1 METIL
6 NVLSVFGG
14 LAMFLYGMALMS
26 EGLQKSAGD
35 RLRTFMAKMTSNAPK
50 QIFTGTI
57 VTALVQSSSATTIM
71 VVSFVNAGLLT
82 LGNSIGVI
90 MGANIGTTLTAWV
103 TALGFSVN
111 IALFAVPMMAFGYL
125 MHSSKK
131 STLKNLGQ
139 FLMGFAV
146 MYVGLTFMK
155 DCANELIGP
164 KGVFI
169 DQMENFFSSIN
180 DWGFGSVLLF
190 MLAGAVLTIV
200 LQASSATMAITML
213 LAASGLIGFELAVAM
228 VLGENI
234 GTTITANLAASI
246 ANTSAK
252 RAARAHTIFNIIGV
266 IWVLCLFVPIVAL
279 ICNIMDAIG
288 FANPMTLDL
297 EGLSAAVDTAKE
309 AAAPEAVY
317 SSYLSQVAVDPT
329 VTVEAVK
336 EAANVEVSSAE
347 AAFTAAKDAMLY
359 GVAML
364 HTLFNVTNTLILIWF
379 VPLIEKAVIWL
390 VKEPKGE
397 HEVFRL
403 KYISGG
409 PLSTAELSLNEAQQE
424 IVHFAEI
431 CRNGFGYIRDAI
443 NEQDPDKFDEL
454 NDKLIKYEEITD
466 RIEFEIASYLND
478 VSKNEISEEAKE
490 RIKAMYKI
498 IGEMESLG
506 DSGESIG
513 RILKRKNIHGKSF
526 DKPLL
531 DRLNKMMDL
540 VQKGYDVMIENL
552 KNNNLRDIT
561 NAENCEY
568 NINEYRNY
576 MREEHIVN
584 IENNSYNYLT
594 GVYYVDVLSEL
605 EKIGDFLINISQ
617 ATKGKYEYE
626 N

>member
-1 METIL
+1 
-6 NVLSVFGG
+6 
-14 LAMFLYGMALMS
+14 MFLYGMALMS

-35 RLRTFMAKMTSNAPK
+35 RLRSFMAKMTSNAPK
-50 QIFTGTI
+50 RILTGTL

-82 LGNSIGVI
+82 LGNAIGVI

-103 TALGFSVN
+103 TSLGFSVN
-111 IALFAVPMMAFGYL
+111 IALFAVPMMAFGFIL
-125 MHSSKK
+125 HSMKK
-131 STLKNLGQ
+131 SSLKNIGQ

-155 DCANELIGP
+155 DCANAVLGEYET
-164 KGVFI
+164 
-169 DQMENFFSSIN
+169 QMMGFFGSIN
-180 DWGFGSVLLF
+180 GFGFGSILLF
-190 MLAGAVLTIV
+190 LVAGAVLTIV

-234 GTTITANLAASI
+234 GTTITANIAAAV

-252 RAARAHTIFNIIGV
+252 RAARAHTIFNIVGV
-266 IWVLCLFVPIVAL
+266 IWVLILFGPIVAL
-279 ICNIMDAIG
+279 ICKIMTALG
-288 FANPMTLDL
+288 FADPMTVDMA
-297 EGLSAAVDTAKE
+297 GLNAALTSAK
-309 AAAPEAVY
+309 AAPGATPESIAVAEDAFLEA
-317 SSYLSQVAVDPT
+317 
-329 VTVEAVK
+329 K
-336 EAANVEVSSAE
+336 N
-347 AAFTAAKDAMLY
+347 AMLY
-359 GVAML
+359 GIAML
-364 HTLFNVTNTLILIWF
+364 HTLFNVINTLVLIWF
-379 VPLIEKAVIWL
+379 TPLIEKAVVWL

-403 KYISGG
+403 KYIAGG

-424 IVHFAEI
+424 IIHFAEI
-431 CRNGFGYIRDAI
+431 CRNGFGYIREAI
-443 NEQDPDKFDEL
+443 NSQDPDEFDKL

-466 RIEFEIASYLND
+466 RIEFEIATYLNE
-478 VSKNEISEEAKE
+478 VSKNELSQESLEHT
-490 RIKAMYKI
+490 KAMYKI

-506 DSGESIG
+506 DSGEAIG
-513 RILKRKNIHGKSF
+513 RILKRRNAHGKVF

-552 KNNNLRDIT
+552 KNDELKDIA

-568 NINEYRNY
+568 NINECRNHL
-576 MREEHIVN
+576 REEHIVN
-584 IENNSYNYLT
+584 IENSSYNYLT
-594 GVYYVDVLSEL
+594 GVYYMDVLSEL

-617 ATKGKYEYE
+617 ANKRKHD
-626 N
+626 NQN